1 MRLLVTLAV
10 FLAACS
16 AAAQEPWI
24 ITTPVTV
31 TEPQELGEVIVFG
44 SGELRVEGVPEPGV
58 RFAGN
63 VIALSGGRILLED
76 SVIRF
81 ESTYHGQYALVAFD
95 GGEVQVSGCDYRV
108 PSGVQHGIVT
118 GGDGRAVLQDTEF
131 GFVQLVSSGTS
142 SIEARRLNGT
152 FEVIVQDDS
161 HMLLEDIPRTAGGG
175 ELWVWPEFPEGSVA
189 VYTPP
194 MPGFVESWSFPPEGS
209 SGIRQTIAMSRCRAR
224 LWPMLVRRGVDLT
237 LRDIP
242 EDNWIV
248 VGFHMPD
255 SQTVAGL
262 ENQDPVTTQ
271 TLGLDDRTV
280 RLENASI
287 DTWNLYPEEHARVEV
302 RDSLVGEILAFGDSR
317 VRVVRSVVDG
327 TGGFFGSGD
336 RSWVTVEESSFT
348 CDIQAT
354 RDSTMVLRDC
364 AVAAPDY
371 PGAVVRLGAY
381 DRGRLL
387 LDQTVV
393 EGADE
398 GRVVTALGGQGLIGL
413 AALGEVPPAAP
424 GPGQTLSIQG
434 WAGLYTLDSEVAEGS
449 SWELRVRSACGGPW
463 EVLGSGTANVEGGE
477 LAAWSGADP
486 GRPYTLGLVL
496 TDGWGRVL
504 GAGWEVAPELIPSA
518 CGPRRGGPRP
528 TASP

>member
-1 MRLLVTLAV
+1 MRLHLSTL
-10 FLAACS
+10 FLLGACC

-44 SGELRVEGVPEPGV
+44 GGELRIEGVPEPGV
-58 RFAGN
+58 RFRGN
-63 VIALSGGRILLED
+63 VIAVSGGSILLED
-76 SVIRF
+76 SAIRF
-81 ESTYHGQYALVAFD
+81 ESTYHGQYALVAFT
-95 GGEVQVSGCDYRV
+95 GGQVHVSRCDYRV
-108 PSGVQHGIVT
+108 PSGVQHGIMT
-118 GGDGRAVLQDTEF
+118 GGDGRAVLQETDF
-131 GFVQLVSSGTS
+131 GFVQLVSTGTS
-142 SIEARRLNGT
+142 TIEARRLNGT

-161 HMLLEDIPRTAGGG
+161 YMLLEDIPRESGGG
-175 ELWVWPEFPEGSVA
+175 GLWVWPEFPSGSVA

-209 SGIRQTIAMSRCRAR
+209 SGIRQTIGMSRCETR
-224 LWPMLVRRGVDLT
+224 LWPMLVREGSDLT

-242 EDNWIV
+242 EENWLV
-248 VGFHMPD
+248 VGFHMPV

-262 ENQDPVTTQ
+262 HNQDPLTTQ
-271 TLGLDDRTV
+271 TLPLTDRTV

-287 DTWNLYPEEHARVEV
+287 DTWNLYPEGHARVEV
-302 RDSLVGEILAFGDSR
+302 RDSLLGEILAFGDSR

-336 RSWVTVEESSFT
+336 RSWVTVEDCGFT

-354 RDSTMVLRDC
+354 QDSTMVLRDST
-364 AVAAPDY
+364 VAAPDF
-371 PGAVVRLGAY
+371 PGAVVRIGAY

-393 EGADE
+393 DE

-413 AALGEVPPAAP
+413 AALGGVPAAAP
-424 GPGQTLSIQG
+424 GPGETASIQG
-434 WAGLYTLDSEVAEGS
+434 WAGIYTLDPEVAGGS
-449 SWELRVRSACGGPW
+449 SWELRVQSACGGPW
-463 EVLGSGTANVEGGE
+463 AVLGSGKANVEGGE

-486 GRPYTLGLVL
+486 GRPYILGLVL

-504 GAGWEVAPELIPSA
+504 HAGWEVAPELIPSV

-528 TASP
+528 AASR